1 MKAVEQISEKL
12 QDFGTLLLVVESL
25 ETGDLNTCI
34 DLIKVSSEEY
44 LKTIDEAHIRS
55 PAQELSLSLL
65 LLANTLYY

>member
-55 PAQELSLSLL
+55 PVQELSLSLL